1 MLTRDYGNM
10 FTINNVLILAGEWQM
25 PDFTQIHL
33 LSVSRAAI
41 NALTFNAKGD
51 WLAMGCSSL
60 GQLLVWEWRSESYV
74 MKQQVIAMSMHVV

>member
-1 MLTRDYGNM
+1 MSANGTL
-10 FTINNVLILAGEWQM
+10 FAAGFSSGLFGVWQL

-74 MKQQVIAMSMHVV
+74 MKQQVFAMSMHVV